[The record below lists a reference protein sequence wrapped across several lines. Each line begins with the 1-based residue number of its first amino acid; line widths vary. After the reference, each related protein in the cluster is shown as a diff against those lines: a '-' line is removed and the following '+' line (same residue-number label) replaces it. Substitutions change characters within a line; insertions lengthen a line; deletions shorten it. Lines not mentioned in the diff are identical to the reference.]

1 MVTRKKKG
9 CPAVTL
15 TTEVNSVTISL
26 DIVLCLVVK
35 SSWPA
40 FTKEGFRIEGWLGTK
55 EKLKYKRMPY
65 YLVPKY
71 EGRGTA
77 ESDGVLAKGKCNFSQ

>member
-1 MVTRKKKG
+1 MITKKKG

-26 DIVLCLVVK
+26 DVVLCLVVE
-35 SSWPA
+35 STWPN
-40 FTKEGFRIEGWLGTK
+40 FTKNGLKIEGWLGTK
-55 EKLKYKRMPY
+55 VRQKYTYLPY

-71 EGRGTA
+71 EGRGTV
-77 ESDGVLAKGKCNFSQ
+77 ERDGVFAKGKCNSLNE